1 MDKRQSVK
9 PCHMVSVV
17 RDVASTRLVE
27 YDPLADI
34 NPFFEHDADIVS
46 VPPIQPASPH
56 RQEVIERDVAIV
68 CGQKTEAVCVNQR
81 TGLAHCVG
89 AVTYT
94 HPHLPTNSQAQ
105 H

>member
-1 MDKRQSVK
+1 MLHGARRRAHAASVK

-34 NPFFEHDADIVS
+34 NPFFEHDAEIVS

-56 RQEVIERDVAIV
+56 RQKVIERDVEIV
-68 CGQKTEAVCVNQR
+68 CGQKTEAV
-81 TGLAHCVG
+81 
-89 AVTYT
+89 
-94 HPHLPTNSQAQ
+94 
-105 H
+105 